1 MNRPEIDRTRFAIIC
16 IDNGNTC
23 VAERSVNR
31 EHAHCRKLKIGR
43 RAFNP
48 ESFQGQ
54 LGIDNFQSNRFTQG
68 KMLNTLRKRAVAE
81 KLIGLLDLFGGQQ
94 LSSSWRHSSECSLIN
109 TSLQRGAFNARSA
122 EPLQRFFYSGAKPL
136 KWFKELSM
144 VFATP
149 LKRGVNE
156 IPLVLGIVLLSASSS
171 LATTK
176 GLSQIVTP
184 DLQGEGDLSLS
195 LQIQDKRIANPYEL
209 QAELGLT
216 KWAEVAVFR
225 GFQPDEWILGTEIG
239 LLTKEPYLLSV
250 GFVNWSPHLDVDPQP
265 YIEAGYYTEHHK
277 VIVGAIHAG
286 YKNEAILGYAYD
298 FNKRWRV
305 QVDWQSG
312 SENSS
317 TIGFTCNVTPDFQFN
332 PAIYFS
338 NDDPRRLMGYIV
350 FTYTFHLLHGKQESS
365 ASSSK

>member
-1 MNRPEIDRTRFAIIC
+1 VSLC
-16 IDNGNTC
+16 L
-23 VAERSVNR
+23 
-31 EHAHCRKLKIGR
+31 EH
-43 RAFNP
+43 
-48 ESFQGQ
+48 
-54 LGIDNFQSNRFTQG
+54 GIDKFQSKRFT
-68 KMLNTLRKRAVAE
+68 R
-81 KLIGLLDLFGGQQ
+81 
-94 LSSSWRHSSECSLIN
+94 
-109 TSLQRGAFNARSA
+109 
-122 EPLQRFFYSGAKPL
+122 
-136 KWFKELSM
+136 
-144 VFATP
+144 
-149 LKRGVNE
+149 
-156 IPLVLGIVLLSASSS
+156 GIVAKDRKQIGPFRHEQISFVAAVMMVLMSLANIPSAM
-171 LATTK
+171 ATTK

-184 DLQGEGDLSLS
+184 DLQEEGDLSLS

-239 LLTKEPYLLSV
+239 LLKKEPYLLCV
-250 GFVNWSPHLDVDPQP
+250 GFVNWSPHLGVDPQP

-298 FNKRWRV
+298 FNKTWRV

-338 NDDPRRLMGYIV
+338 NDDPRRIFGYIV
-350 FTYTFHLLHGKQESS
+350 FTYTFHLWHGKEEDR
-365 ASSSK
+365 ASLTKDVGYVAGAK